1 MAGDAFQSPYVP
13 NTDLDRRLMLDAIGV
28 DSVDELFRDVPEG
41 FLNYDLD
48 IQSARDELELGRY
61 AASDSLQ

>member
-1 MAGDAFQSPYVP
+1 MAGDSFQSPYVP

-48 IQSARDELELGRY
+48 IPVRQGR
-61 AASDSLQ
+61 A